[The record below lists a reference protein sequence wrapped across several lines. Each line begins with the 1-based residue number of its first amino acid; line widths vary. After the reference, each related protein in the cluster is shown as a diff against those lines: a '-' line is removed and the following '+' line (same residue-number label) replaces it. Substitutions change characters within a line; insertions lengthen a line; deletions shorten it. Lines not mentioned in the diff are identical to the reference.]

1 MTASP
6 RPTVSGGRS
15 AGRTIGRIL
24 WITFKVL
31 IIPGLCVLALIVGL
45 AAGYAVLGGRPV
57 SEVFEIDTW
66 KHMYDLVFADG

>member
-15 AGRTIGRIL
+15 AGRMIGRIL

-31 IIPGLCVLALIVGL
+31 IIPILCVLALILG
-45 AAGYAVLGGRPV
+45 AAVGYAVLGGKPV
-57 SEVFEIDTW
+57 SEVFQVDTW
-66 KHMYDLVFADG
+66 KHMYDLVFAEG